1 MYEAFYGLSEKPF
14 SILPD
19 PSYLFMGRRHALA
32 YSMLEYGV
40 DHRAGFTAI
49 TGEVGCG
56 KTTLIRHLLSQLDDE
71 VSIGL
76 ISNTP
81 SDIGEL
87 LRWVLLAFGQ
97 PYDAEQKVKLFDQ
110 LTQFLIGEYAKG
122 RRTVLIIDEAQNL
135 DVSTL
140 EELRMLSNINADKDQ
155 LLQLVLVGQPELK
168 TLLQRPELRQFAQR
182 ISSDFHIPPLTEDEV
197 RNYVTHRLLV
207 AGREKPLF
215 DDDAIAIIARASEG
229 VPRRINILCDTALVY
244 GFSANQPF
252 ITIDVVKEV
261 ISDKMTYG
269 VLADNSAAKREKP
282 ELKPLPQAVCDV
294 ETARSLFSRFS
305 NDD

>member
-19 PSYLFMGRRHALA
+19 PSFLFMGQRHALA

-49 TGEVGCG
+49 TGEVGGG
-56 KTTLIRHLLSQLDDE
+56 KTTLIRRLLSQLDDD
-71 VSIGL
+71 VSVGL

-81 SDIGEL
+81 GDIGEL

-97 PYDAEQKVKLFDQ
+97 PYEAEHKVALFDQ

-122 RRTVLIIDEAQNL
+122 KRTVLIIDEAQNL
-135 DVSTL
+135 DVRTL

-168 TLLQRPELRQFAQR
+168 QLLQRPELRQFAQR
-182 ISSDFHIPPLTEDEV
+182 ISSDFHIPPLTSAEV
-197 RNYVTHRLLV
+197 GEYIAHRLHV
-207 AGREKPLF
+207 AGCDRPLF
-215 DDDAIAIIARASEG
+215 DDDAVVAIARASEG
-229 VPRRINILCDTALVY
+229 VPRRVNVLCDTALVY
-244 GFSANQPF
+244 GFSSNQPV
-252 ITIDVVKEV
+252 ITADVVKEV

-269 VLADNSAAKREKP
+269 VLADNGAAKREKP
-282 ELKPLPQAVCDV
+282 ELKPLPQVACDA
-294 ETARSLFSRFS
+294 ETARSLFSRF

>member
-19 PSYLFMGRRHALA
+19 PSYLFMGKRHALA

-56 KTTLIRHLLSQLDDE
+56 KTTLIRHLLGQLDDD
-71 VSIGL
+71 VNIGL

-97 PYDAEQKVKLFDQ
+97 PYDAENKVTLFDQ

-135 DVSTL
+135 GINTL

-155 LLQLVLVGQPELK
+155 LLQLVMVGQPELK
-168 TLLQRPELRQFAQR
+168 ELLQRPELRQFAQR
-182 ISSDFHIPPLTEDEV
+182 ISSDFHIPPLNRDEV
-197 RNYVTHRLLV
+197 TEYIVHRLHV
-207 AGREKPLF
+207 AGCDKPLF
-215 DDDAIAIIARASEG
+215 DDDAIAAIAKASEG
-229 VPRRINILCDTALVY
+229 IPRRINVLCDTALVY
-244 GFSANQPF
+244 GFSSNQST
-252 ITIDVVKEV
+252 ITIDTIREV

-269 VLADNSAAKREKP
+269 VLADNGAAKREKP
-282 ELKPLPQAVCDV
+282 ELKPLPQVACDA
-294 ETARSLFSRFS
+294 ETARSLFSRF